1 MAANYTEDQVAHL
14 VKAYT
19 NKPDRLTVDML
30 AKEMDKSI
38 KSIIGKLSRE
48 GVYKKAVYK
57 TKSGEVPMT
66 KQEIILAMAE
76 VLGIDSSKIMGL
88 EKAPK
93 QDIKFIYEVVK
104 GEEDG

>member
-1 MAANYTEDQVAHL
+1 
-14 VKAYT
+14 
-19 NKPDRLTVDML
+19 
-30 AKEMDKSI
+30 
-38 KSIIGKLSRE
+38 
-48 GVYKKAVYK
+48 
-57 TKSGEVPMT
+57 
-66 KQEIILAMAE
+66 

>member
-1 MAANYTEDQVAHL
+1 MAANYTEAQVAIM
-14 VKAYT
+14 VSVYQANPTRK
-19 NKPDRLTVDML
+19 TVDML
-30 AKEMDKSI
+30 AKDMDKSI

-48 GVYKKAVYK
+48 GVYQKAIYK

-93 QDIKFIYEVVK
+93 QDIKYIYEVISEVK
-104 GEEDG
+104 NG